1 MFLDSD
7 VNAGSF
13 GGYNDDVSS
22 FGDENFLNHPGF
34 LGITWSKKKAEQG
47 RYDEAE
53 ASYKKAFPMV
63 NGCEDIDDTISSI
76 DKALTRNANSG
87 AKSRV
92 VSRNGRALENRR
104 IDFKN
109 KWDENN
115 CTEERLEEQSSE
127 FDTNIQ
133 QMFNEA
139 NQKSTMRKTED
150 DTLTNVSIGVGA
162 LVIGL
167 VTYMAIR

>member
-7 VNAGSF
+7 VNAGIF
-13 GGYNDDVSS
+13 EGYNDDVSS
-22 FGDENFLNHPGF
+22 FGDENFLNHPGLF
-34 LGITWSKKKAEQG
+34 GITWSKKKAERQ
-47 RYDEAE
+47 RYDKAV
-53 ASYKKAFPMV
+53 ASYKKSFPMKDD
-63 NGCEDIDDTISSI
+63 CEEIDESISSI

-104 IDFKN
+104 IDFRN
-109 KWDENN
+109 KWDEKD
-115 CTEERLEEQSSE
+115 CTEARLDEQSAE

-133 QMFNEA
+133 KMFNEA

>member
-1 MFLDSD
+1 MFIDSD
-7 VNAGSF
+7 LNARTF
-13 GGYNDDVSS
+13 GNFDEDISS
-22 FGDENFLNHPGF
+22 YSDENFLNHPGWWKD
-34 LGITWSKKKAEQG
+34 LVKPKKAEAE
-47 RYDEAE
+47 RYDSKVSEL
-53 ASYKKAFPMV
+53 KKTYPMV
-63 NGCEDIDDTISSI
+63 DDCDEIDETIGKI

-104 IDFKN
+104 IDFRN
-109 KWDENN
+109 EWDNN
-115 CTEERLEEQSSE
+115 DCTDKKLNEQSAE

-133 QMFNEA
+133 KMFNEA

>member
-7 VNAGSF
+7 VNTGSF
-13 GGYNDDVSS
+13 GGYSDDVSS

-34 LGITWSKKKAEQG
+34 LGIKWSKKKAEAE
-47 RYDEAE
+47 RYDEAV
-53 ASYKKAFPMV
+53 ATYKKSFPMV
-63 NGCEDIDDTISSI
+63 DGCEQIDETISSI

-87 AKSRV
+87 AKARV

-104 IDFKN
+104 TDFKD
-109 KWDENN
+109 KWDEND
-115 CTEERLEEQSSE
+115 CTEARLDEQSEE

-133 QMFNEA
+133 EMFNEA
-139 NQKSTMRKTED
+139 NQKSRMRKTED